1 MRVKV
6 VIAAGLALV
15 AGLVLVLLLL
25 PGERRAGSNYVPE
38 FGPTAQLLGAAS
50 HCEHGQLIP
59 GDTAALNLLVGT
71 YDRPT
76 PRIDVSVTAPGRG
89 VITRGSLP
97 AGHEQ
102 GRVFVPVKRV
112 DRAVNGADV
121 CIRTGPGGRTVL
133 YGEGQSV
140 RLAWLRPGSE
150 SRLSLLPTIAHRVG
164 LAKLNP
170 LGSWLLPFLALVL
183 AAAWFV
189 ALRTVLREVGP

>member
-1 MRVKV
+1 MRVRV

-25 PGERRAGSNYVPE
+25 PGERRSGSNYVPE
-38 FGPTAQLLGAAS
+38 FGPAAQLRGADS

-59 GDTAALNLLVGT
+59 GDTGALNLLVGT
-71 YDRPT
+71 YGRPT
-76 PRIDVSVTAPGRG
+76 PRIDVTVTVPGQG
-89 VITRGSLP
+89 VLTRGSLP

-102 GRVFVPVKRV
+102 GRVIVPVRRV

-121 CIRTGPGGRTVL
+121 CVSTGPGGRTVL
-133 YGEGQSV
+133 YGEGKSI

-150 SRLSLLPTIAHRVG
+150 SRLSLLPTVAHRIG

-170 LGSWLLPFLALVL
+170 LGSWLLPFLVLVL
-183 AAAWFV
+183 AAAWFL

>member
-25 PGERRAGSNYVPE
+25 PGERRAGSNDVPE
-38 FGPTAQLLGAAS
+38 FGPTVQLRGAAS

-59 GDTAALNLLVGT
+59 ADTGALNLLVGT
-71 YDRPT
+71 YGRPT
-76 PRIDVSVTAPGRG
+76 PRIDVTVTAPGGG
-89 VITRGSLP
+89 VLTRGSLQ

-102 GRVFVPVKRV
+102 GRVVVPVERV

-170 LGSWLLPFLALVL
+170 LGSWLLPVLALML
-183 AAAWFV
+183 AAAWFL
-189 ALRTVLREVGP
+189 ALRAVLREVGP

>member
-38 FGPTAQLLGAAS
+38 FGPTAQLRGGGS
-50 HCEHGQLIP
+50 HCEHGQLVP
-59 GDTAALNLLVGT
+59 GDTGALNLLVGT
-71 YDRPT
+71 YGRPT
-76 PRIDVSVTAPGRG
+76 PRIDVTVTVPGQG
-89 VITRGSLP
+89 VLTRGTLP

-102 GRVFVPVKRV
+102 GHVVVPVRRV
-112 DRAVNGADV
+112 DHAVNGADV

-140 RLAWLRPGSE
+140 RIAWLRPGSE
-150 SRLSLLPTIAHRVG
+150 SRLSFLGTIAHRVG

-170 LGSWLLPFLALVL
+170 LGSWLLLFLGLVL